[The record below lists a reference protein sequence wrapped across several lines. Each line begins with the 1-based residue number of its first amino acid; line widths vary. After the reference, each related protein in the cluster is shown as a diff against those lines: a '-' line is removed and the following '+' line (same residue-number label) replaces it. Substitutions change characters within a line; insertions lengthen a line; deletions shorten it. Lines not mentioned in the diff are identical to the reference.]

1 MNNLFNLRTLI
12 NARDSFLSSLIIVSL
27 LAATFVVLEP
37 VVSRSQASDTF
48 TIEQTITG
56 EISFLVAANDVTM
69 VGSIAGLTGGVATGS
84 TYTKVRT
91 NDDDGYNMTIRFPY
105 ATTTGMDGE
114 NTATFINNYTPA
126 TPGTPDFNW
135 SNNSAGAAAEFGY
148 TIKSST
154 TADVATRFRNN
165 GSVCNNATG
174 GDVATKCWMNP
185 STTAIQVINRTA
197 VSGAAP
203 LGATTTFLFKVYVP
217 STPSP
222 SLEADTYNATATL
235 TATNN

>member
-1 MNNLFNLRTLI
+1 MNQLFNFRTFI
-12 NARDSFLSSLIIVSL
+12 NLRDSFLSSLIIVSL

-37 VVSRSQASDTF
+37 VVSRSQATDTF

-56 EISFLVAANDVTM
+56 EISFLTSAVDVTM
-69 VGSIAGLTGGVATGS
+69 VGSIAGLTGGTATGS
-84 TYTKVRT
+84 AFVKVRT
-91 NDDDGYNMTIRFPY
+91 NDDDGFNMTIRFPF

-114 NTATFINNYTPA
+114 NTATYINNYTPT
-126 TPGTPDFNW
+126 TPGLPDFNW
-135 SNNSAGAAAEFGY
+135 VNNSTGGASEFGY
-148 TIKSST
+148 TVKSST

-165 GSVCNNATG
+165 GSVCNNNSG
-174 GDVATKCWMNP
+174 GDTATKCWMNP
-185 STTAIQVINRTA
+185 STTAIQVINRTT
-197 VSGAAP
+197 SGAAP

-217 STPSP
+217 SAPTP